1 MTPPMKVL
9 SLFDGIS
16 CGRVA
21 LERAGIKVERYVAYE
36 IDRYAIEVSSY
47 NYPDIEHKGSVVGV
61 DYTQYKDFDIV
72 MGGFPCTDLSL
83 AKANRQGLRGEHSSL
98 FWEIARAIKEVKPKY
113 FLVENN
119 YGMPPEDYRVICE
132 ELGCE
137 PIMINSALLSA
148 QTRKRY
154 YWTNIA
160 EESYGLF
167 GDKRCGVPQPEDKG
181 LLLKDI
187 LLSGNVHNDK
197 SYCLT
202 SSYNGACFPHDD
214 ERSQRQLVAE
224 PICINA
230 KINGV
235 QPSLQNR
242 IYDIEGKAVAVTGSY
257 RPNIIVQRGHVFNK
271 GGVKEGKTPTLT
283 ATGSYQDNNH
293 VITPTQVGN
302 LYPNGSQGGRIY
314 SSLAKSVSLTSNA
327 GGAGAKTGL
336 YAIPDDAYTYKTY
349 EVCDGKIDING
360 KILKI
365 NLPNGTYSIRKLHPI
380 ECERLQTLP
389 DNFTERGLNN
399 KGGGIT
405 QISDAQRYKQLGN
418 GWTVDVIAH
427 ILKYIKM

>member
-98 FWEIARAIKEVKPKY
+98 FWEIARAIKDVKPKY

-187 LLSGNVHNDK
+187 LLSVHNDK

-202 SSYNGACFPHDD
+202 SSYNGACFPHDY

-235 QPSLQNR
+235 QTSLQNR
-242 IYDIEGKAVAVTGSY
+242 IYDIEGKAVAV
-257 RPNIIVQRGHVFNK
+257 
-271 GGVKEGKTPTLT
+271 
-283 ATGSYQDNNH
+283 TGSYQDNNH

-314 SSLAKSVSLTSNA
+314 SSLAKSVALTSNA

-336 YAIPDDAYTYKTY
+336 YAIPDDAYTDKTY

-399 KGGGIT
+399 KGEGIT

>member
-1 MTPPMKVL
+1 MKIL

-21 LERAGIKVERYVAYE
+21 IERAGIKVERYVAYE
-36 IDRYAIEVSSY
+36 IGRYAIEVSSY

-61 DYTQYKDFDIV
+61 DYTQYEGFDIV

-132 ELGCE
+132 ELGCK

-160 EESYGLF
+160 EQAYGLL

-187 LLSGNVHNDK
+187 LLSGNVHNDN

-202 SSYNGACFPHDD
+202 SSYNLACFPRDY

-257 RPNIIVQRGHVFNK
+257 RPNIIVH
-271 GGVKEGKTPTLT
+271 
-283 ATGSYQDNNH
+283 
-293 VITPTQVGN
+293 
-302 LYPNGSQGGRIY
+302 
-314 SSLAKSVSLTSNA
+314 
-327 GGAGAKTGL
+327 
-336 YAIPDDAYTYKTY
+336 AIHDDAYTDKTY

-365 NLPNGTYSIRKLHPI
+365 NLPNGIYIIRKLHPI

-389 DNFTERGLNN
+389 DNYTAKGINN
-399 KGGGIT
+399 MGGGIT
-405 QISDAQRYKQLGN
+405 QISNAQRYKQLGN

-427 ILKYIKM
+427 ILKHIK

>member
-1 MTPPMKVL
+1 MKIL

-61 DYTQYKDFDIV
+61 DYTQYEGFDIV

-154 YWTNIA
+154 YWTNIT
-160 EESYGLF
+160 EQSYGLF

-187 LLSGNVHNDK
+187 LLSDNVHNDK

-202 SSYNGACFPHDD
+202 SSYNGACFPHDY

-224 PICINA
+224 
-230 KINGV
+230 
-235 QPSLQNR
+235 
-242 IYDIEGKAVAVTGSY
+242 GKA
-257 RPNIIVQRGHVFNK
+257 
-271 GGVKEGKTPTLT
+271 PTLT
-283 ATGSYQDNNH
+283 ASGSYQDNNH

-336 YAIPDDAYTYKTY
+336 YAIPDDAYTDKTY

-365 NLPNGTYSIRKLHPI
+365 NLPNGIYIIRKLHPI

-389 DNFTERGLNN
+389 DNYTANGINN

-427 ILKYIKM
+427 ILKHIKQ

>member
-1 MTPPMKVL
+1 MKIL

-61 DYTQYKDFDIV
+61 DYTQYEGFDIV

-160 EESYGLF
+160 EQSYGLF

-187 LLSGNVHNDK
+187 LLSCNVHNDK

-202 SSYNGACFPHDD
+202 SNYNGAYFPHDY

-242 IYDIEGKAVAVTGSY
+242 IYDIEGKA
-257 RPNIIVQRGHVFNK
+257 
-271 GGVKEGKTPTLT
+271 PTLT
-283 ATGSYQDNNH
+283 ATGSCQDNNH
-293 VITPTQVGN
+293 VITPTQIGN

-336 YAIPDDAYTYKTY
+336 YAIPDDAYTDKTY

-365 NLPNGTYSIRKLHPI
+365 NLPNGIYIIRKLHPI

-389 DNFTERGLNN
+389 DNYTANGINN

-427 ILKYIKM
+427 ILKHIKQ

>member
-61 DYTQYKDFDIV
+61 DYTQYKEFDIV

-202 SSYNGACFPHDD
+202 SSYNGACFPRDY

-235 QPSLQNR
+235 QPSLQ
-242 IYDIEGKAVAVTGSY
+242 
-257 RPNIIVQRGHVFNK
+257 
-271 GGVKEGKTPTLT
+271 
-283 ATGSYQDNNH
+283 
-293 VITPTQVGN
+293 
-302 LYPNGSQGGRIY
+302 NGSQGGRIY

-336 YAIPDDAYTYKTY
+336 YAIPDDAYTDKTY

-360 KILKI
+360 KILKM
-365 NLPNGTYSIRKLHPI
+365 NLPNGTYSMRKLHPI

-427 ILKYIKM
+427 ILKHIKQ

>member
-187 LLSGNVHNDK
+187 LLSGNVHN
-197 SYCLT
+197 
-202 SSYNGACFPHDD
+202 
-214 ERSQRQLVAE
+214 
-224 PICINA
+224 
-230 KINGV
+230 
-235 QPSLQNR
+235 
-242 IYDIEGKAVAVTGSY
+242 
-257 RPNIIVQRGHVFNK
+257 
-271 GGVKEGKTPTLT
+271 EGKTPTLT

-336 YAIPDDAYTYKTY
+336 YAIPDDAYTDKTY

-365 NLPNGTYSIRKLHPI
+365 NLPNGTYSIKKLHPI

-399 KGGGIT
+399 KGEGIT

>member
-98 FWEIARAIKEVKPKY
+98 FWEIARAIKDVKPKY

-202 SSYNGACFPHDD
+202 SSYNGACFP
-214 ERSQRQLVAE
+214 
-224 PICINA
+224 
-230 KINGV
+230 
-235 QPSLQNR
+235 
-242 IYDIEGKAVAVTGSY
+242 
-257 RPNIIVQRGHVFNK
+257 RGHGFNK

-314 SSLAKSVSLTSNA
+314 SSLAKSVALTSNA

-336 YAIPDDAYTYKTY
+336 YAIPDDAYTDKTY

-399 KGGGIT
+399 KGEGIT